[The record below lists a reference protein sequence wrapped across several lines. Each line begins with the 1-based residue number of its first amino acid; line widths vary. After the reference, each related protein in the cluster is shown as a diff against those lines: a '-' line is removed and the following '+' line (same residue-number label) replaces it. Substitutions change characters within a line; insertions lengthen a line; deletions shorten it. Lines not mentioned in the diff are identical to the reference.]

1 MKIDNNIDEND
12 IWIKSMKRY
21 HRYTDCRGI
30 GCDQSTKDHQIRYAK
45 QLLEKWFVIYN
56 TWFGIKRKIS
66 SIEELVMMMD
76 LIGI

>member
-12 IWIKSMKRY
+12 IWVKSMKRY

-30 GCDQSTKDHQIRYAK
+30 GCDQSMKDYQIMHAK
-45 QLLEKWFVIYN
+45 KLLEKWFVVHD

-66 SIEELVMMMD
+66 SIEEFNMIAD
-76 LIGI
+76 LMGY